1 VLDFDLP
8 ALALRAGQRTSATW
22 VAIHAEL
29 QQLDNGVG
37 VTSFFCGELAGPP
50 ERMAGWPVGVS
61 GLLSPAA
68 DRNRLRGRP
77 DSQAKRANYDFPD
90 WE

>member
-1 VLDFDLP
+1 VS
-8 ALALRAGQRTSATW
+8 G
-22 VAIHAEL
+22 HAEL
-29 QQLDNGVG
+29 QQLGNDVG

-68 DRNRLRGRP
+68 DRNRCEADQIPKLRG
-77 DSQAKRANYDFPD
+77 ANYDFPD